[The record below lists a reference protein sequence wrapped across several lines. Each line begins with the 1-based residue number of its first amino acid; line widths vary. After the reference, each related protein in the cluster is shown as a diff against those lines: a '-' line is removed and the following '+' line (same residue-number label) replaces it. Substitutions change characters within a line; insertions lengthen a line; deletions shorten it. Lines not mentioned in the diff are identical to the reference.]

1 MQNANA
7 WIITGISSGF
17 GNELARRLL
26 AAGKTVV
33 GTVRSTTKIEDLIAQ
48 YPDTLDVRV
57 LDVTDVPAV
66 HAVLTGAIKDHGGV
80 DVLISNAGFGLF
92 GAAEELTDEDIDKI
106 IATDLT
112 GSIQV
117 IRTVLPFMRR
127 ARHGRIIQISSYDGQ
142 VAYAAN
148 SLYHAAKFG
157 IEGFCESVAQGPPS
171 SCGCHHRRA
180 GRRLHRV
187 PLRQRPRRQPHARVR
202 SRAWFPRHV
211 RPLQGSRRRRPR
223 EDGGP
228 HDRVRRH

>member
-112 GSIQV
+112 GSIQI

-157 IEGFCESVAQGPPS
+157 IEGFCESVAQGAAEFVWVSPS
-171 SCGCHHRRA
+171 SSRA
-180 GRRLHRV
+180 APAPGSATAAPTSPTSCPSTITCMVSSTCSTPPRV
-187 PLRQRPRRQPHARVR
+187 SPPATPRR
-202 SRAWFPRHV
+202 W
-211 RPLQGSRRRRPR
+211 RPA
-223 EDGGP
+223 
-228 HDRVRRH
+228 